1 MLAEYICGTLRSGCT
16 EQITRLGLY
25 RRREAGCTGR
35 TIVPHTL
42 PQLDA
47 VLEAKVLK
55 VRLLEMM
62 NDGCEEIHKELHI
75 QTRNQGLIKQTRD
88 ELDQSSQ

>member
-1 MLAEYICGTLRSGCT
+1 MLAEYICGALRRGCT
-16 EQITRLGLY
+16 EQIARLGLDGGS
-25 RRREAGCTGR
+25 EARCTGR
-35 TIVPHTL
+35 AIVPHAL

-62 NDGCEEIHKELHI
+62 NDGCEEIHKEL
-75 QTRNQGLIKQTRD
+75 QVLIGD
-88 ELDQSSQ
+88 